1 MLGVEAQRVRAIIDD
16 QAPLLQLQRGRGPVR
31 EQRGLQQQCLRLL
44 ARAIA
49 NLALGAL
56 LTLLTLGSILLRALP
71 GGLVLLEELQRAAV
85 GVNRLAVAATAEVA
99 ICLYSPRL
107 REIHGRGPPAAHAHL
122 DLHAGLGL
130 RCAYAVAIAVD
141 CHLVQYPVLVGLPR
155 FALNALLLVGLLVQP
170 LDLGVD
176 VQLVPGR
183 VVLVH
188 GQTVALDGRALLVLA
203 LPPIPHLDAGGRGHG
218 LQRRFRACL
227 VLRRR
232 LRLRRPGR
240 RRRKHGVTAALPIA
254 TDLLLLKI
262 LLPAHQVAP
271 VRRDVRGIVLDLLL
285 KFGGHRAEDAPRA
298 RTLRRRHGR
307 AMRKYACPE
316 RRQGRGAAWGSPNQ
330 VEP

>member
-1 MLGVEAQRVRAIIDD
+1 MLGVEAQHVRAVIDD
-16 QAPLLQLQRGRGPVR
+16 QAPLLQFQRGRGPVR

-49 NLALGAL
+49 NLALGVL
-56 LTLLTLGSILLRALP
+56 LNLRTLGSILLRALP

-107 REIHGRGPPAAHAHL
+107 REVHGRGPPAAHAHL

-130 RCAYAVAIAVD
+130 RCAYAVAVAVD
-141 CHLVQYPVLVGLPR
+141 RHLVQYPVLVGLPR
-155 FALNALLLVGLLVQP
+155 LALNALLLVGLLVQP

-176 VQLVPGR
+176 IQLVPGR
-183 VVLVH
+183 IILVH
-188 GQTVALDGRALLVLA
+188 GQTVALDGCALLVLP
-203 LPPIPHLDAGGRGHG
+203 LPLLPHLDAGCCGHG
-218 LQRRFRACL
+218 LQCRFCARL

-240 RRRKHGVTAALPIA
+240 RRRQRVVPAALPVA
-254 TDLLLLKI
+254 PDLLLLQI
-262 LLPAHQVAP
+262 LLPPHQVAP

-285 KFGGHRAEDAPRA
+285 KFGGHRAEDAP
-298 RTLRRRHGR
+298 
-307 AMRKYACPE
+307 
-316 RRQGRGAAWGSPNQ
+316 
-330 VEP
+330 